1 MSPWAEIT
9 HSESTF
15 EFNPSVEL
23 DRTIGRQRLL
33 ECKDQTALYWYA
45 YMHMEYN
52 NYHLHNL
59 ADTSI
64 LAMSEFKHVMMIDEH
79 DGLDIFENVV
89 ILQHLKQFAPV

>member
-1 MSPWAEIT
+1 M
-9 HSESTF
+9 
-15 EFNPSVEL
+15 
-23 DRTIGRQRLL
+23 

-64 LAMSEFKHVMMIDEH
+64 LALSEFKHVMIDEH
-79 DGLDIFENVV
+79 DGVR
-89 ILQHLKQFAPV
+89 HLRKFCYITALKAVCSSLMNCMIALSALLNALIIGHFG